1 MTKRNK
7 WRIVSLAGV
16 AFCAYAY
23 YLGADDVSDAGETA
37 GSGEMS
43 GSGET
48 SGNLYRLREPGGEWV
63 VSVPCPAG
71 YRGRGEAQWTQ
82 EVSRPLV
89 WWVAVE
95 SGNGDFTACC
105 SCTSF
110 FDSRFDARFGK
121 MVQPFYDPEALA
133 RHIANRVGKALGV
146 SELEVEDARYVDT
159 DKYDALLARTIS
171 LIRPERRGEVRLRYC
186 GWKGEREVSVTFV
199 ASFMFAGRISGNDF
213 TENSLR
219 LSLIRSSACPVGR
232 EREGEGLATRL
243 VEGLKLNPTLEKRLE
258 RMAYERTMADNQQST
273 AFTQQTIRNLNH
285 QHEMGQ
291 RANAALNAQ
300 QEMFQAAHE
309 RQQQSQDHWA
319 NRWRDV
325 IGEKQSVVD
334 PQSGNPV
341 RVDRAEN
348 TYFDPSGRPV
358 QMSDDQLRD
367 WSRRNGGGAV
377 GARERFEY
385 ANPQLRRATPA
396 QDE

>member
-23 YLGADDVSDAGETA
+23 YLGADESSDVDEPS
-37 GSGEMS
+37 SGI
-43 GSGET
+43 
-48 SGNLYRLREPGGEWV
+48 YRVKEPGGEWIV
-63 VSVPCPAG
+63 GIPCPAG
-71 YRGRGEAQWTQ
+71 YGGRGEAQWT
-82 EVSRPLV
+82 EDAACPLV
-89 WWVAVE
+89 WWATVE
-95 SGNGDFTACC
+95 SKKGDMAACC
-105 SCTSF
+105 SSDTYF
-110 FDSRFDARFGK
+110 NAHFDSSCGR
-121 MVQPFYDPEALA
+121 MVQPFDDPETLA
-133 RHIANRVGKALGV
+133 ERLLGGVGNALGV
-146 SELEVEDARYVDT
+146 EDLEIEDARYVDT
-159 DKYDALLARTIS
+159 DKYDDLSRTLMS
-171 LIRPERRGEVRLRYC
+171 MGVLQRRGEVRLTYS
-186 GWKGEREVSVTFV
+186 GEKDGKDVTVVYIAAFAFAGVRGGGPFSGRTLYLYRPRSYACPAGREKDGESLVARLDEGRQDNASLWRRV
-199 ASFMFAGRISGNDF
+199 ASIS
-213 TENSLR
+213 S
-219 LSLIRSSACPVGR
+219 
-232 EREGEGLATRL
+232 
-243 VEGLKLNPTLEKRLE
+243 
-258 RMAYERTMADNQQST
+258 ERTQTANRQST

-319 NRWRDV
+319 DRWRDV
-325 IGEKQSVVD
+325 IGEKQNVVD

-348 TYFDPSGRPV
+348 TYFDASGRPV
-358 QMSDDQLRD
+358 QMSDDQIRD

-396 QDE
+396 QDD